1 MLSFLKAGWALITAN
16 PWRAA
21 AVALVLAI
29 SVQAVR
35 LELTQRSL
43 AAETEGRRADAEQHR
58 REISEAVA
66 GHTATARA
74 IEQAQAAVSAGVG
87 KDVQN
92 RLDRIGAGVD
102 RLRRQAAEGHSAP
115 AYLPGTADA
124 TPRTDRAVE
133 GDGLLRVDPAV
144 IGECQR
150 NTEIALGWQQWWQD
164 MKELRPQ

>member
-35 LELTQRSL
+35 LELAQRSL
-43 AAETEGRRADAEQHR
+43 VAEREGRRADRTEFERATAEA
-58 REISEAVA
+58 IA

-74 IEQAQAAVSAGVG
+74 VEQAQAAVSAGVSQ
-87 KDVQN
+87 DVQN

-164 MKELRPQ
+164 IKELRPQ

>member
-1 MLSFLKAGWALITAN
+1 MLTSILAFLSAN

-21 AVALVLAI
+21 AIALALAI
-29 SVQAVR
+29 GVQAVR

-58 REISEAVA
+58 REIAEAVA

-74 IEQAQAAVSAGVG
+74 IEQAQAAVSIGVG

-102 RLRRQAAEGHSAP
+102 RLRRQAAKGHSAP
-115 AYLPGTADA
+115 AYLPGTADPA
-124 TPRTDRAVE
+124 RAADGPAD

-150 NTEIALGWQQWWQD
+150 NTEIALGWQMWWRGVED
-164 MKELRPQ
+164 VRPQ

>member
-35 LELTQRSL
+35 LELAQRSL
-43 AAETEGRRADAEQHR
+43 SAEKEGRRADAEQHR
-58 REISEAVA
+58 REIAEAVA

-87 KDVQN
+87 QDVQD
-92 RLDRIGAGVD
+92 RLDGIGAGVD
-102 RLRRQAAEGHSAP
+102 RLRRQLAAAGAAP
-115 AYLPGTADA
+115 AYLPGAAHPARAADGPA
-124 TPRTDRAVE
+124 E
-133 GDGLLRVDPAV
+133 GDGLLRVDPAI

-150 NTEIALGWQQWWQD
+150 NTEIALGWQMWWQD